1 MKYTSALLLAIGA
14 VKAKLDHKINI
25 DFNNFFDSKN
35 LVQSLIQSAQQVT
48 DSPGH
53 VTFGQCDDEAK
64 VFNLDLSSTNT
75 TPNPITKGDNIV
87 FNLIGVVN
95 SQMTLKNVH
104 IHVEWN
110 SSPLYDEDNPGT
122 NVYDSDVEYN
132 LGWNVPSFAPNG
144 HYDVTVTGT
153 GSASSVSD
161 GMVMC
166 IKAYMDL

>member
-1 MKYTSALLLAIGA
+1 MKYTSALLLAVGA
-14 VKAKLDHKINI
+14 ANAKHDHKINI

-35 LVQSLIQSAQQVT
+35 LVQTLIESAQQVT
-48 DSPGH
+48 DAPGH
-53 VTFGQCDDEAK
+53 VTFEQCDDDAK
-64 VFNLDLSSTNT
+64 IFNLDLSSTNT
-75 TPNPITKGDNIV
+75 TPNPITKGDDIT

-122 NVYDSDVEYN
+122 NVYDSDVQYN
-132 LGWNVPSFAPNG
+132 LGWNVPSFAPSG

-153 GSASSVSD
+153 GDASSVTD
-161 GMVMC
+161 GKVMC